1 MEKESEPLLDA
12 VTIVARTTERKSHK
26 KSSASAVTRN
36 VRIQTEADT
45 NMALLDIP
53 EERMIA
59 AADVIL
65 AITVAHP
72 TWPEEAILKLARE
85 KRSIRELPDKLIG
98 LLVYTTCMTKIQL
111 QLEREAVEEEK
122 RKKAA
127 EGDSKGGEE
136 LMESQDE
143 ESQTRK
149 EEAQSEEC
157 QNE

>member
-1 MEKESEPLLDA
+1 MEKGSEPLFDA
-12 VTIVARTTERKSHK
+12 VAIVASTTGRISHK
-26 KSSASAVTRN
+26 KSSASAETRK
-36 VRIQTEADT
+36 VRIQTEAAT
-45 NMALLDIP
+45 NTVLLDIS
-53 EERMIA
+53 EEQMIA

-65 AITVAHP
+65 AIMVAHP
-72 TWPEEAILKLARE
+72 TWPEEVILKLARE
-85 KRSIRELPDKLIG
+85 KRSITELPDKLIR
-98 LLVYTTCMTKIQL
+98 LLVYTTGMTKIQL
-111 QLEREAVEEEK
+111 QMEREADEEEE

-143 ESQTRK
+143 ESRTRK